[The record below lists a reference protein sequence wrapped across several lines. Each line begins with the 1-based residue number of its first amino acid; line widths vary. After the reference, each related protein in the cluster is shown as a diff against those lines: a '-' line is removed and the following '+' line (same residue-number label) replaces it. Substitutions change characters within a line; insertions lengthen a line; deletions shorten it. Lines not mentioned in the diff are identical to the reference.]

1 MKHIKKL
8 FAVSMILIT
17 IIFNFPEISFSG
29 EIISSSNNNITTYL
43 PDSVST
49 PEIDIP
55 GEPTTVASDKGD
67 KKWLWA
73 VVIVAVIVAGVAGA
87 GSGGGSDGGSSGG
100 GTGSIN
106 VSW

>member
-8 FAVSMILIT
+8 FAVSIILIT
-17 IIFNFPEISFSG
+17 IIFNFPEVSYSG
-29 EIISSSNNNITTYL
+29 EISSSSSNSITIHL
-43 PDSVST
+43 PEYVST
-49 PEIDIP
+49 PEKDIP
-55 GEPTTVASDKGD
+55 GETTTVTSDKGD

-87 GSGGGSDGGSSGG
+87 GSGGGSDGGNNGD

-106 VSW
+106 IEW

>member
-8 FAVSMILIT
+8 FAVSIILIT
-17 IIFNFPEISFSG
+17 IIFNFPEVSYSG
-29 EIISSSNNNITTYL
+29 EISSSSSNSITIHL
-43 PDSVST
+43 PESVST
-49 PEIDIP
+49 PEKDIS
-55 GEPTTVASDKGD
+55 GETTTVTSDKGD

-73 VVIVAVIVAGVAGA
+73 VAIVAVIIAGVAGA
-87 GSGGGSDGGSSGG
+87 GSGGGSDGGNSGG